1 MATYNVVIE
10 IEVDADSPFDAA
22 KLVEYYIKSGKQNFA
37 QNYYLKNIDNG
48 DLFEVNVSEKKE
60 NAVLPIDSDS
70 FNEYDL
76 PELTYD
82 RFIETTSTLYQIT
95 DIIEKY
101 LLMNEREV
109 YTRTKRSD
117 IKNWL
122 ILNS

>member
-60 NAVLPIDSDS
+60 NAVLPIDSVTV
-70 FNEYDL
+70 NL
-76 PELTYD
+76 
-82 RFIETTSTLYQIT
+82 
-95 DIIEKY
+95 
-101 LLMNEREV
+101 
-109 YTRTKRSD
+109 
-117 IKNWL
+117 
-122 ILNS
+122 